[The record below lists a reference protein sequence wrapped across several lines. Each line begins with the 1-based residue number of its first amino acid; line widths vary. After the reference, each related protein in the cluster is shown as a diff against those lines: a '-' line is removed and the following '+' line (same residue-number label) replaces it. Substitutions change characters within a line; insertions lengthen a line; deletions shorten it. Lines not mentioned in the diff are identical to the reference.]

1 MVIIEED
8 TLSDFVLEPKKYS
21 PFPLGS
27 YDKGRHILLNDAREL
42 IISQQDSNL
51 SVTSLD
57 KAIKNKD
64 LTVYGFGGEEK
75 YLDRLDI
82 GRVFHTKKDK
92 KGLTIEKYFSKNV
105 DDVFESFAEYKPRNL
120 KIEGADG
127 KVIFEME
134 GAVFPESWTDQHAK
148 IVAQK
153 YFFRPNKKEWK
164 DKLKNKLG
172 IEEENSPRHLI
183 TRVSN
188 FFANEGWKL
197 GYFATEE
204 DRENFR
210 SDLMFLQAHRMAA
223 FNSPVYFNVGLFSEY
238 GVEGAPAISFT
249 RNPETGEV
257 KKVTS
262 GCYVNPVTHAC
273 FIRAAKDN
281 LVSILQQGAEE
292 GSIFGHGSGVG
303 GNIGAL
309 REKGS
314 NLSGGGKPS
323 GPLSFMEWFDRGAAT
338 IKSGGKSRRAARMQ
352 TMDSNHPDIEDFI
365 MCKIRED
372 KKALVLME
380 NGYSPG
386 MDGEAYTTVAF
397 QNSNLSVRL
406 DDKFFEA
413 LKNTKNGKIDLIS
426 VNTGEVVG
434 QTSADDLLK
443 RISFGSWRIGD
454 PGVQYT
460 SLIQEYNTCP
470 LSGAIN
476 SSNPCGEYIFLDDT
490 SCNLAST
497 NILSFTDLKGN
508 FDVKSFTKANRL
520 MIIAQDIA
528 NNVAAYPVEEIARIS
543 PEFATIGLGYTNL
556 GATLMRRGFAYDS
569 EEGRA
574 FTSAITA
581 IMGGNAN
588 ETSAELA
595 EHLGTFVHFELN
607 KKPMLKVIGKHKKS
621 LESIAWEHVDENL
634 KKHAFK
640 CWSKTKKAGGKF
652 GFRNAQTTVLAPTGT
667 ISYLMGCDTTGI
679 EGAYELITTKFLS
692 GGGEIPL
699 INGEVPNALNNLKYN
714 DEQKEKIQN
723 YLIENKTLVDCPD
736 LIPEHRNIFAT
747 AKGNASGQGAIPF
760 KSHIQMVASAQPFVS
775 GGISKTMNL
784 PEHANVKQIYDGF
797 VLGHE
802 LGLKGLTIFRDDSKP
817 ISAMGNQKTFVKLK
831 RGEKQKL
838 ENTAKSRDFK
848 IQISDPGTKHL
859 TKLHALVTEFPN
871 GKPGQIG
878 FFAYE
883 PGSSLGALLR
893 QAGISATTLLKGG
906 LDLEDALRGWIGAEY
921 SPKGWILTNTH
932 VKDCKSVLDSAA
944 KIILLQYKGM
954 TEFAVEPDKVDITTL
969 RGFENGAFRAY
980 NREKVDA
987 WNFDQVMKDH
997 EYGGFIKSKGN
1008 LLTLQEEK
1016 IERKDLLI
1024 CRNCGKMTLRRISSN
1039 CYECSSC
1046 GNKIGGCSA

>member
-1 MVIIEED
+1 MVMIEED

-21 PFPLGS
+21 PFPLDS
-27 YDKGRHILLNDAREL
+27 YDKGRHIPLNDAREL
-42 IISQQDSNL
+42 IISQKDSNL
-51 SVTSLD
+51 NVASLD
-57 KAIKNKD
+57 KAIENKN
-64 LTVYGFGGEEK
+64 LTVYSFGREEK

-105 DDVFESFAEYKPRNL
+105 DDVFESFGKYKPRNL
-120 KIEGADG
+120 KIERDDG
-127 KVIFEME
+127 EIIFEMKN
-134 GAVFPESWTDQHAK
+134 AMFPESWTDQHAK

-153 YFFRPNKKEWK
+153 YCFRPNKPEWK
-164 DKLKNKLG
+164 EKLKNKLG
-172 IEEENSPRHLI
+172 IEEENSPKHLI

-188 FFANEGWKL
+188 FFADEGWKL
-197 GYFATEE
+197 GYFATED

-249 RNPETGEV
+249 RNPKTGEV

-273 FIRAAKDN
+273 FIRAARDN
-281 LVSILQQGAEE
+281 LVSILQQGVEE

-314 NLSGGGKPS
+314 SLSGGGKPS
-323 GPLSFMEWFDRGAAT
+323 GPLSFMAWFDRGAAT

-352 TMDSNHPDIEDFI
+352 TMNSNHPDIEDFI
-365 MCKIRED
+365 MAKIRED
-372 KKALVLME
+372 KKALILME

-426 VNTGEVVG
+426 VNTGDIVG
-434 QTSADDLLK
+434 QASADDLLK

-454 PGVQYT
+454 PGVQY
-460 SLIQEYNTCP
+460 SSMIQEYNTCP
-470 LSGAIN
+470 LSGTIN

-490 SCNLAST
+490 SCDLAST
-497 NILSFTDLKGN
+497 NILTFTDLKGN
-508 FDVKSFTKANRL
+508 FDTKSFTKANRI
-520 MIIAQDIA
+520 MTIALDIA
-528 NNVAAYPVEEIARIS
+528 NNVAAYPVEEIARVS

-556 GATLMRRGFAYDS
+556 GNTLIRKGLAYDS

-581 IMGGNAN
+581 IMGANAN

-595 EHLGTFVHFELN
+595 EHLGTFMHFELN
-607 KKPMLKVIGKHKKS
+607 KKQMLKVIRKHKKN
-621 LESIAWEHVDENL
+621 LETISWEHVDENL
-634 KKHAFK
+634 KKYAFK
-640 CWSKTKKAGGKF
+640 CWSRTEKAGGKF
-652 GFRNAQTTVLAPTGT
+652 GFRNAQTTVIAPTGT

-679 EGAYELITTKFLS
+679 EGAYELITTKFLA
-692 GGGEIPL
+692 GGGEIDL
-699 INGEVPNALNNLKYN
+699 INREVPNALDNLGYN
-714 DEQKEKIQN
+714 PEQKEKIQK
-723 YLIENKTLVDCPD
+723 YLTENKTLVDCPD

-747 AKGNASGQGAIPF
+747 AKGDANGQGAIPF
-760 KSHIQMVASAQPFVS
+760 KSHIKMVAAAQPFVS

-784 PEHANVKQIYDGF
+784 PGQANVRQIYDGF
-797 VLGHE
+797 VLGYK
-802 LGLKGLTIFRDDSKP
+802 LGVKGLTIFRDDSKP
-817 ISAMGNQKTFVKLK
+817 ISVMGDQKTFVKLK
-831 RGEKQKL
+831 RGQKRKL
-838 ENTAKSRDFK
+838 EDIAKSRDFK
-848 IQISDPGTKHL
+848 IQILDPSTNHL
-859 TKLHALVTEFPN
+859 TKLHVLVTEFPN

-893 QAGISATTLLKGG
+893 QSGISATTLLKGG
-906 LDLEDALRGWIGAEY
+906 LDLEDALRGWIGPEY
-921 SPKGWILTNTH
+921 SPKGRVWANPH
-932 VKDCKSVLDSAA
+932 VKDCKSVLDAAA

-954 TEFAVEPDKVDITTL
+954 KEFAVEPDKVDITTL

-980 NREKVDA
+980 NREKIDD
-987 WNFDQVMKDH
+987 WSFDDVMEDH
-997 EYGGFIKSKGN
+997 EWGGFVESKGD
-1008 LLTLQEEK
+1008 LFTLQEEK
-1016 IERKDLLI
+1016 IERKDLLV
-1024 CRNCGKMTLRRISSN
+1024 CRSCGQKTLRRVSSN
-1039 CYECSSC
+1039 CYECPC